1 MFTVSAATA
10 VPSPITGE
18 KKSRGSKKRSR
29 EKDKLPKLTVL
40 EVNEAATVVECQLES
55 KSKTVTFKFDVTDV
69 NPEEIAS
76 NLVNLIS
83 QKSLVRIAVDI
94 FNNIKNINKYIYIN
108 LQFLPLAIVP
118 KF

>member
-1 MFTVSAATA
+1 MFSAGTA
-10 VPSPITGE
+10 ISSPITSE

-40 EVNEAATVVECQLES
+40 EVNEAANVVECQLES

-76 NLVNLIS
+76 NLVS
-83 QKSLVRIAVDI
+83 QPLSYRLNVV
-94 FNNIKNINKYIYIN
+94 FYIHRYIV
-108 LQFLPLAIVP
+108 L
-118 KF
+118 

>member
-1 MFTVSAATA
+1 MELTVNKLSTGTA
-10 VPSPITGE
+10 ISSPISSE

-40 EVNEAATVVECQLES
+40 DVNEEATVVECQLES

-76 NLVNLIS
+76 NLV
-83 QKSLVRIAVDI
+83 R
-94 FNNIKNINKYIYIN
+94 
-108 LQFLPLAIVP
+108 
-118 KF
+118 